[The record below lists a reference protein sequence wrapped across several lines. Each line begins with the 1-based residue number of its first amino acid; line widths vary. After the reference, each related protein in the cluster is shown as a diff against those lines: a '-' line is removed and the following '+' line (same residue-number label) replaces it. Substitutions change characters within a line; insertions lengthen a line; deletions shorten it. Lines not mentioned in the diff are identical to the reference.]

1 MRLDQKASE
10 LFQKSRSSCHDLIK
24 RGLITING
32 KPNTKPSTEVNDFDK
47 IELISKQSFVSRGGE
62 KLSGLLS
69 ELSIPLEG
77 LKGLD
82 IGASTG
88 GFTDCLLQFGIES
101 MVCVDVGHGQLHE
114 SLLNHPQVRNY
125 EGVSILDF
133 KDVCN
138 ETFDIIVMDVSFTSI
153 LNVFDTLDN
162 FAHQKTWII
171 LLYKPQFEV
180 GAKFLNK
187 SGLVKNSRQAT
198 QVQHHIIQTIVS
210 KGYKLHLN
218 VDSSLKGK
226 VGNQETF
233 LVFQKKEGL

>member
-32 KPNTKPSTEVNDFDK
+32 QVNTKPATEVSDFDR
-47 IELISKQSFVSRGGE
+47 IELVSQHSFVSRGGE
-62 KLSGLLS
+62 KLSGLLN
-69 ELSIPLEG
+69 ELKLSLEG

-82 IGASTG
+82 VGASTG
-88 GFTDCLLQFGIES
+88 GFTDCLLQFGIKS
-101 MVCVDVGHGQLHE
+101 MVCVDVGHNQLHD
-114 SLLNHPQVRNY
+114 SLKNYPQVRNF

-133 KDVCN
+133 KDVCD

-153 LNVFDTLDN
+153 LNVFDALDK
-162 FAHQKTWII
+162 FAHHKSWII

-180 GAKFLNK
+180 GAKYLNK
-187 SGLVKNSRQAT
+187 SGIVKNSRQT
-198 QVQHHIIQTIVS
+198 IQIQHHIIQTIVS
-210 KGYKLHLN
+210 KGYRFHLSA
-218 VDSSLKGK
+218 DSTLKGK
-226 VGNQETF
+226 EGNQETF

>member
-24 RGLITING
+24 RGYITVNG

-47 IELISKQSFVSRGGE
+47 IELISQQSFVSRGGE

-82 IGASTG
+82 VGASTG
-88 GFTDCLLQFGIES
+88 GFTDCLLQFGIGS

-114 SLLNHPQVRNY
+114 SLLNHPHVRNY

-133 KDVCN
+133 KDVCK

-153 LNVFDTLDN
+153 LNVFDALDH
-162 FAHQKTWII
+162 FAHKKTWII

-180 GAKFLNK
+180 GAKYLNK
-187 SGLVKNSRQAT
+187 SDRKSV
-198 QVQHHIIQTIVS
+198 V
-210 KGYKLHLN
+210 
-218 VDSSLKGK
+218 
-226 VGNQETF
+226 
-233 LVFQKKEGL
+233 

>member
-24 RGLITING
+24 RGMITING
-32 KPNTKPSTEVNDFDK
+32 NITTKPSTEVNDFDR
-47 IELISKQSFVSRGGE
+47 IELLSQQSFVSRGGE

-69 ELSIPLEG
+69 NLSLSLEG
-77 LKGLD
+77 LTGLD
-82 IGASTG
+82 VGASTG
-88 GFTDCLLQFGIES
+88 GFTDCLLQFGIKS

-114 SLLNHPQVRNY
+114 SLLNHPLVRNY

-133 KDVCN
+133 KDICN

-153 LNVFDTLDN
+153 LNVFDALDS
-162 FAHQKTWII
+162 FAHSQTWII

-198 QVQHHIIQTIVS
+198 QVQQHIVQTITS
-210 KGYKLHLN
+210 KGYRLHLN
-218 VDSSLKGK
+218 VDSTLKGK
-226 VGNQETF
+226 EGNQETF